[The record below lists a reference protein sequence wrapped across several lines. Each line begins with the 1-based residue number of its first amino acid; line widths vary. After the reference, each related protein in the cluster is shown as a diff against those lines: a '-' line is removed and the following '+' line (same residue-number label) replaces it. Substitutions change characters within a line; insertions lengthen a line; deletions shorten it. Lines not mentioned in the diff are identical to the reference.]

1 MVRGSFEISR
11 YAGGRPTARQWRCI
25 ASPTYS
31 SFIAIKLIL
40 TTRPNGRLVTAAD
53 TPRTRTIVATPVDEH
68 QHLETKASVLPA
80 GAAVGESA
88 REEVADMRDEK
99 PAAAA
104 PHEAHSHQAKMGTGG
119 TTRQMGP
126 PRLKSRGQS
135 FRQQGHPKPDADSHD
150 YRGGQS
156 RCGKAGT
163 TYLAIPLSTRAP
175 SRHVPPVRLPTDTRG
190 SSPST
195 PRRFTSSAMTIG
207 TSHVSP
213 LGSRLRLAC
222 LPAGKHSLHHH

>member
-1 MVRGSFEISR
+1 MYPCARAQVWWTCGGKSECRRSGLWGGTSRSGTIALVRGSFEISR

-126 PRLKSRGQS
+126 PRLKSRGQ
-135 FRQQGHPKPDADSHD
+135 
-150 YRGGQS
+150 
-156 RCGKAGT
+156 
-163 TYLAIPLSTRAP
+163 
-175 SRHVPPVRLPTDTRG
+175 
-190 SSPST
+190 
-195 PRRFTSSAMTIG
+195 
-207 TSHVSP
+207 
-213 LGSRLRLAC
+213 
-222 LPAGKHSLHHH
+222 